1 MRFTYIIILTAASL
15 ILNSCLDTD
24 FEDPNTDFILSTS
37 LGDDNQDRFEM
48 DGDEIRIFSVRF
60 FMDNIEVIAVDEN
73 ERFES
78 NPTHV
83 ALNAVDITGNTAL
96 GAGFIL
102 GGAYTGVSF
111 SLTLP
116 PTDADIEDELL
127 IERNSQGD
135 VISRNTLAI
144 TGTFNNM
151 GFTILTDITPELEYN
166 FDRVIEMPETN
177 GSLQVNL
184 IAEWETWFLDNSM
197 ESILDPTDAANH
209 PEIIENFQQF
219 FTAETLT
226 IGEL

>member
-127 IERNSQGD
+127 IERNSQGE

>member
-60 FMDNIEVIAVDEN
+60 FMDNIKVIAVDEN

>member
-1 MRFTYIIILTAASL
+1 MRLTYIFILTAAAL
-15 ILNSCLDTD
+15 FLNGCLDTD

-37 LGDDNQDRFEM
+37 LGDDNQDHFEM

-83 ALNAVDITGNTAL
+83 ALNAVDITGDTTL

-102 GGAYTGVSF
+102 GGAYTGVGF

-127 IERNSQGD
+127 IERNSQGE
-135 VISRNTLAI
+135 VIGRNTLAI
-144 TGTFNNM
+144 TGTFNNL
-151 GFTILTDITPELEYN
+151 GFTILTDITPDLEYS

-184 IAEWETWFLDNSM
+184 IAEWETWFLDDSM